1 MEEEVIKKILIG
13 VIVVLLLVIAFWTI
27 INKSIKDAPVANNNY
42 ENSRKEDWDQVFND
56 TNP

>member
-27 INKSIKDAPVANNNY
+27 INKSIKDAPDANNNY
-42 ENSRKEDWDQVFND
+42 ENSRKE
-56 TNP
+56 